1 MQLSFGDDIFPDL
14 DGGETK
20 KALMGVF
27 EHYHLCK
34 YMEFVEREATLTASY
49 EDRPSGPTNVTSD
62 QTSNIAIYNVDEK
75 ARRKA
80 FCERVERAVR
90 HLAPKERLLI
100 EERYLKP
107 YDKNGEPIKD
117 YQVYNFVFNPA
128 IGKDQYTKI
137 RKTALYKLALNLR
150 IDVEKSNSP
159 KLNE

>member
-27 EHYHLCK
+27 EHYHICK
-34 YMEFVEREATLTASY
+34 YMEVVEREATITQSY
-49 EDRPSGPTNVTSD
+49 EATESQRTNVVSD
-62 QTSNIAIYNVDEK
+62 QTANIAIYNVDEK
-75 ARRKA
+75 ARRKV

-107 YDKNGEPIKD
+107 YDKNGDPIKD
-117 YQVYNFVFNPA
+117 YQVYNFIFNPA

-150 IDVEKSNSP
+150 IDVEKASGN
-159 KLNE
+159 KVE